1 MRRLFVG
8 VLAAILT
15 GCSCFLAPDSG
26 AESCTGADGTAFACV
41 DRNNPV
47 GRLRQATESDPV
59 SVKND
64 EAYVVDGSPTFS
76 SIEAHLSICN
86 YSS

>member
-1 MRRLFVG
+1 M
-8 VLAAILT
+8 
-15 GCSCFLAPDSG
+15 
-26 AESCTGADGTAFACV
+26 
-41 DRNNPV
+41 
-47 GRLRQATESDPV
+47 DPV